1 MRKFIILISLISI
14 LILSGS
20 QQTDKDKLSDSNF
33 QIVSLYWNNAIDW
46 NLICNRCLNEGKDCK
61 SENGLKIRMKVDY
74 SQPLDCDIYQ
84 DGIKM
89 NERGKYS
96 FNIGENTNEIRSLEF
111 TKGHSFTVCC
121 NGKYNENVCKSAS
134 VEKKC

>member
-14 LILSGS
+14 LILSGC

-61 SENGLKIRMKVDY
+61 SENGLKIRMKVDTTRVINFPPI
-74 SQPLDCDIYQ
+74 QWKETIIRKPPPLCPAEEAKWTY
-84 DGIKM
+84 
-89 NERGKYS
+89 E
-96 FNIGENTNEIRSLEF
+96 SLNQ
-111 TKGHSFTVCC
+111 GD
-121 NGKYNENVCKSAS
+121 N
-134 VEKKC
+134 